1 LKKTGWILPIGNK
14 NNGFFCMSEAFEA
27 TYKTY
32 PFPSYKP
39 TPFPPPTSFD
49 KKENG
54 VWLDNTKPK
63 THLWLLCFENLKV
76 W

>member
-1 LKKTGWILPIGNK
+1 
-14 NNGFFCMSEAFEA
+14 MSEAFEA

-32 PFPSYKP
+32 PSIYV
-39 TPFPPPTSFD
+39 TNLLLSLPTSLT
-49 KKENG
+49 KRRME
-54 VWLDNTKPK
+54 WLDNTKPK